1 MANYGFF
8 IPAPDEV
15 ENERTRIDLTLGL
28 DDVVN
33 YYREMTVPGI
43 GGLEFVRE
51 ASWAVAGIALSKEI
65 PGKNATEIA
74 NAIEAVGCRL
84 YYNAEGK
91 NYKYRGVR
99 AFSRNNRES
108 LLSFKDY
115 DKKKRKKNYVWI
127 TYRQNIVS
135 SLTLLGLCEKSTRF
149 NQMVLSEKGRALK
162 DAFLRQK
169 KSEKLFVETA
179 LFKWVNGEK
188 NFDDSWVKFLGPVK
202 PSKEEREVMFCVL
215 DSDCKEGYKYP
226 FASSRRTRLNEI
238 MEKLKKDSQ
247 KIDKE
252 HIIRELKRSG
262 KEKDKEFA
270 HQIEASDRFD
280 ELRTVAASLLK
291 CCVNVVISNNS
302 QNLPLDKCLKVKAVR
317 EKLNELKKADEI
329 YQKAISE
336 CRNENIPSND
346 LLEVIHNGNPKEI
359 VSSIISKQRTILEL
373 QNEIISPGSL
383 FEAFKQRVDSFG
395 DFRSV
400 RMEQWIKLWK
410 DTKGYN

>member
-1 MANYGFF
+1 MDTIMANYGFF

-15 ENERTRIDLTLGL
+15 EDERTRIDLTLGL

-43 GGLEFVRE
+43 GGLAFVRE

-99 AFSRNNRES
+99 AFSRNKDEP

-115 DKKKRKKNYVWI
+115 DKKNRKKNYVWI

-149 NQMVLSEKGRALK
+149 NQMVLSEKGQALK
-162 DAFLRQK
+162 DAFLGQK
-169 KSEKLFVETA
+169 KNKKLFVETA
-179 LFKWVNGEK
+179 LLKWVNGNQ
-188 NFDDSWVKFLGPVK
+188 NFDDSWVNFLGPAK
-202 PSKEEREVMFCVL
+202 PSKEEREVMFYIL
-215 DSDCKEGYKYP
+215 NSDCKEGYKYP

-238 MEKLKKDSQ
+238 MENLKIINK
-247 KIDKE
+247 KN
-252 HIIRELKRSG
+252 IIRELKQSG
-262 KEKDKEFA
+262 FEADKEYA
-270 HQIEASDRFD
+270 NQIEASDCFD
-280 ELRTVAASLLK
+280 KLRTAAANLLK
-291 CCVNVVISNNS
+291 SCVNVVISNNS
-302 QNLPLDKCLKVKAVR
+302 QNLPLDECLKDEIVC
-317 EKLNELKKADEI
+317 EKLAELKKTDEL
-329 YQKAISE
+329 YQKAIDE
-336 CRNENIPSND
+336 CRNENMPGNG
-346 LLEVIHNGNPKEI
+346 LLEIIHEKDAREI
-359 VSSIISKQRTILEL
+359 VSSIILKQRTILEL
-373 QNEIISPGSL
+373 ENGNISPGSL
-383 FEAFKQRVDSFG
+383 FDAFKQRADSEEEFVL
-395 DFRSV
+395 S